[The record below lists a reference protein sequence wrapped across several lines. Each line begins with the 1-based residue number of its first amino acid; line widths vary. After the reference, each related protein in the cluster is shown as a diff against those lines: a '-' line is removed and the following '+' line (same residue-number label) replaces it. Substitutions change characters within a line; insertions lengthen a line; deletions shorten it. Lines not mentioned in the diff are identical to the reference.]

1 MYYALKKSG
10 HTLKKMTSRLLL
22 RSLVQLVLYLKKTSN
37 LIVKE
42 LYDFYELL
50 E

>member
-22 RSLVQLVLYLKKTSN
+22 RSLVQLVPGAGVEPARFPTG
-37 LIVKE
+37 V
-42 LYDFYELL
+42 
-50 E
+50 